1 MLSKIKST
9 LIGLVYFFLSCL
21 KLEKLKSSVIQVKSE
36 EKKCSKNWV
45 RPRRRKKMSKNKHKI
60 LGLHPMTFKQKGK
73 RTPPWPS
80 QCLD

>member
-36 EKKCSKNWV
+36 KKNALRIGLGQGEEKKWV
-45 RPRRRKKMSKNKHKI
+45 KTSTKS
-60 LGLHPMTFKQKGK
+60 
-73 RTPPWPS
+73 
-80 QCLD
+80 

>member
-36 EKKCSKNWV
+36 KKNALRIGLGQGEEKKE
-45 RPRRRKKMSKNKHKI
+45 
-60 LGLHPMTFKQKGK
+60 
-73 RTPPWPS
+73 
-80 QCLD
+80 